1 MEFLIL
7 PSGRSLR
14 KSIKGNRYYW
24 RFIRRIEEE
33 CIVCF
38 PQSFYDKE
46 WKLSDF
52 VSYVE
57 KRKQKPSVDLR
68 MATDHL
74 QEEKHYYGLHLI
86 IFFGPITVLLI
97 GFAIY
102 SSLQRHFGFAF
113 VMLAIA
119 AAINWLHSGN
129 VLREMFRLKRLIAN
143 LSAETAK
150 PASEKRK
157 MRASAHASRARS

>member
-1 MEFLIL
+1 MSELHTQILEIFLSSREQRDSPYEEENFMEFLIL

-33 CIVCF
+33 CTVCF

-57 KRKQKPSVDLR
+57 KRKQKPGVDLR
-68 MATDHL
+68 MAIDNLESDKWH
-74 QEEKHYYGLHLI
+74 YGLFII
-86 IFFGPITVLLI
+86 IFFLPITALLL
-97 GFAIY
+97 GGAIY
-102 SSLQRHFGFAF
+102 ALF
-113 VMLAIA
+113 
-119 AAINWLHSGN
+119 
-129 VLREMFRLKRLIAN
+129 
-143 LSAETAK
+143 
-150 PASEKRK
+150 
-157 MRASAHASRARS
+157 